1 MPPIDT
7 INRFRE
13 SINLR
18 LYPHKNAVLSIFK
31 ILSFFVSLLAIGSV
45 IYFHGFPR
53 SVYTDEWVSIIT
65 RGSLAFYVIK
75 YFVGFFYDFLP
86 LQYIRRTWFE
96 GVLIVLISLLGA
108 FSMVYGVG
116 NVFNFFVTIGLP
128 DLPALYIIFVQLYV
142 FVMVVVELGKASTQ
156 ISKIKLGPAGM
167 LVVSFLVLIFSGA
180 GLLMLPE
187 MSITKDMRFINALF
201 TSTSACCVTGL
212 TVVDTATCFSTKG
225 QLIIMLLIQLGGI
238 NIISFATFFATFYG
252 SSSGLKQQSL
262 LKDLLSTQ
270 GLSDTRMILRRV
282 VYFSI
287 AFELLGALGLFI
299 TWYNYLPVDDFR
311 DKIFYAAFHSVSA
324 FNNAGFA
331 LFTTNLMDSSISQ
344 VYSSHWI
351 IMILIF
357 FGGLGF
363 SAIQDIFGARSIRYR
378 LQNPW
383 KKLQVQTKIV
393 LHTSLALVLVGAVV
407 FYLLER
413 NNTLKD
419 MGVFEWITASFF
431 QSVTTR
437 TAGFNSVDFSRL
449 GQPVLLFII
458 VLMYIGASP
467 GSTGGGIKTTTFLA
481 LFKSATAT
489 IRGKKNIEVFK
500 HTLSFETVDKAYT
513 VALFSFVLIIISTFF
528 LSITEENFS
537 FLSLLFEEVSAFGTV
552 GLSTGITPYL
562 TDAGKTII
570 VMTMFVGRIGTLT
583 LAVAL
588 TRKVAYTKYT
598 YPHAEVMIG

>member
-7 INRFRE
+7 INRIRE

-18 LYPHKNAVLSIFK
+18 LYPHKNVVLSVFK
-31 ILSFFVSLLAIGSV
+31 ILSFFVSLIAIGSV
-45 IYFHGFPR
+45 IYYHGYPR
-53 SVYTDEWVSIIT
+53 AMATDEWVYIIT
-65 RGSLAFYVIK
+65 RGSLAFYVLK
-75 YFVGFFYDFLP
+75 YFVGFFYDFHP
-86 LQYIRRTWFE
+86 LQYIKRTWFE
-96 GVLIVLISLLGA
+96 GVLVVLVALLGA
-108 FSMVYGVG
+108 FSMAFGVG
-116 NVFNFFVTIGLP
+116 KVFNFFVNIGLP

-142 FVMVVVELGKASTQ
+142 FIMVVVELGKASSH

-167 LVVSFLVLIFSGA
+167 LVVSFLILIFSGA

-187 MSITKDMRFINALF
+187 MTITKDIRFINALF

-225 QLIIMLLIQLGGI
+225 QFIVMLLIQLGGI
-238 NIISFATFFATFYG
+238 NIISFAAFFATFYG

-262 LKDLLSTQ
+262 LKDLLSTH

-282 VYFSI
+282 VFFSI
-287 AFELLGALGLFI
+287 AFEFVGALGLFI
-299 TWYNYLPVDDFR
+299 TWYDYLPVGDFR
-311 DKIFYAAFHSVSA
+311 DKIFYAVFHSVSA

-363 SAIQDIFGARSIRYR
+363 SAIQDIFGAKSIRQR
-378 LQNPW
+378 IKNPW
-383 KKLQVQTKIV
+383 KKLHVQTKIV

-419 MGVFEWITASFF
+419 MGVLEWITASFF

-528 LSITEENFS
+528 LSITETNFS

-552 GLSTGITPYL
+552 GLSTGITPFL
-562 TDAGKTII
+562 SDAGKTII
-570 VMTMFVGRIGTLT
+570 VLTMFVGRIGTLT